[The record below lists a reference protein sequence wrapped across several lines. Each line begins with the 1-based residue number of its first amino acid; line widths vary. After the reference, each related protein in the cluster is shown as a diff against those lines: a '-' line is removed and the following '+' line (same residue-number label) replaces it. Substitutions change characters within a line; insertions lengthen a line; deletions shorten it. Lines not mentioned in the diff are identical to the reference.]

1 MRRAWR
7 HPTATVQKVDDRRH
21 FAVDKAVGLA
31 RVLDLFGEEGE
42 AENRSE
48 KSCHIA
54 VQAKTHAGVMKDA
67 ARKAM
72 ELAQTAQEGCKTAHS
87 VAKETANLAAML
99 FVKKRKHEAQEEVR
113 KVAKMDDE
121 DKKMKTGQIQIEENE
136 IEGYVP
142 DVMEKKIDDHSQIAL
157 VSNEAWSKTFD
168 LATEAKEYANRLSHI
183 AAEARNQAAKFD
195 AKCEEARSV
204 MQRTADVVET
214 TLSKKQ
220 NREEQ
225 KEDGKKQMATTH
237 EEARKR
243 NDEETRKC
251 QRAST
256 SGRSTS
262 STERNEQQQRQQ
274 CLRVPRPPSYPPPR
288 PSATPSVKWMPPS
301 WICKK

>member
-1 MRRAWR
+1 MEEVAADKARREWEEASDLAIAAR
-7 HPTATVQKVDDRRH
+7 QHANMIQV
-21 FAVDKAVGLA
+21 AAGKAVGLA
-31 RVLDLFGEEGE
+31 RVVE
-42 AENRSE
+42 AA
-48 KSCHIA
+48 CPT
-54 VQAKTHAGVMKDA
+54 AKNV
-67 ARKAM
+67 
-72 ELAQTAQEGCKTAHS
+72 AQG
-87 VAKETANLAAML
+87 TANLAAMP
-99 FVKKRKHEAQEEVR
+99 FFKKRKHEAQEEVR

-142 DVMEKKIDDHSQIAL
+142 DVMEKKIDDHTQIAL
-157 VSNEAWSKTFD
+157 VSNEAWSRAFE
-168 LATEAKEYANRLSHI
+168 LATEAQKFANRLSHI
-183 AAEARNQAAKFD
+183 AAEAMNQAANFD
-195 AKCEEARSV
+195 AKCAEAHSAWD
-204 MQRTADVVET
+204 RTAVVVET

-225 KEDGKKQMATTH
+225 KEDGKKQMATLH
-237 EEARKR
+237 PEARKR

-274 CLRVPRPPSYPPPR
+274 WLRVPCPPSYPPPR

>member
-7 HPTATVQKVDDRRH
+7 HQTATVQEVADRMH
-21 FAVDKAVGLA
+21 FAADKAVGVA
-31 RVLDLFGEEGE
+31 RVVEIFGEAGE
-42 AENRSE
+42 AKDRWE
-48 KSCHIA
+48 KAFDIA
-54 VQAKTHAGVMKDA
+54 VEAKAYASVMQDA
-67 ARKAM
+67 ATKAK
-72 ELAQTAQEGCKTAHS
+72 ELAKVAQEGCKTAQS
-87 VAKETANLAAML
+87 VAKGTANLAAMP
-99 FVKKRKHEAQEEVR
+99 FFKKRKHEAQEEVR

-157 VSNEAWSKTFD
+157 VSNEAWSKTFE

-243 NDEETRKC
+243 NDEETRRC

-256 SGRSTS
+256 WGRSTS
-262 STERNEQQQRQQ
+262 STDRNEQQQRQQ

-288 PSATPSVKWMPPS
+288 PSTTPSVKWMPPS
-301 WICKK
+301 WKCKK